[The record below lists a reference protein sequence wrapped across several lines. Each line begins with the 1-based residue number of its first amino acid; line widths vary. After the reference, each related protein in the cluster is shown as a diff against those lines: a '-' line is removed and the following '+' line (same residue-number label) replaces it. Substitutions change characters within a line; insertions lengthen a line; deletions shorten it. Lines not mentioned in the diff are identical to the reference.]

1 MKEDILSSIRKLLK
15 KQNKEGSI
23 GESTHPRCKI
33 GWLYFGRK
41 KASIGCFKK
50 NKVAIFREYTSG
62 LRGKDG
68 ISEIRYKRLI
78 AETKNVFCQRILKF
92 LNERFLRYE
101 ELQRIFVGS
110 QWSIKEIEERIQ
122 KSDILDTSLKEK
134 LKFIDISDREKVD
147 GLHKFLEIIKIRYV
161 GENNF

>member
-15 KQNKEGSI
+15 KQNKEDSI
-23 GESTHPRCKI
+23 GKSTHPTCKI
-33 GWLYFGRK
+33 GWLYFGRNK
-41 KASIGCFKK
+41 VSIGCFKK

-62 LRGKDG
+62 LREKDA

-78 AETKNVFCQRILKF
+78 TEAKNVFYQRILKF

-110 QWSIKEIEERIQ
+110 QGSIKEIEERIQ

-134 LKFIDISDREKVD
+134 LKFIDISDEEKVE
-147 GLHKFLEIIKIRYV
+147 GIHKFIEVIKSRYM
-161 GENNF
+161 GENSF